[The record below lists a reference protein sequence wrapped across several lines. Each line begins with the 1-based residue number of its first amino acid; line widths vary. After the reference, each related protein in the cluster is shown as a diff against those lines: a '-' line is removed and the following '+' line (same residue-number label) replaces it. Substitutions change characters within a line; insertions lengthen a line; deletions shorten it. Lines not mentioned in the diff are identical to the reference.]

1 VELQLGDL
9 LAPCAKRPANG
20 CDPAASRWARS
31 RLARW
36 ARRCA
41 PPRASHRFCRARA
54 RGEGRGGESG
64 VSEAALP
71 RSEGLERRP
80 LGATIWFVW
89 MVAMWAGFFAFL
101 VADRIDGVWSWVRD
115 LPLLAELVLWL
126 ALFPWFL
133 GAAVW
138 TSSWTGW
145 LRLLLVLGFAF
156 GWSLASIPRRKPPK
170 Q

>member
-1 VELQLGDL
+1 
-9 LAPCAKRPANG
+9 
-20 CDPAASRWARS
+20 
-31 RLARW
+31 
-36 ARRCA
+36 
-41 PPRASHRFCRARA
+41 
-54 RGEGRGGESG
+54 

-71 RSEGLERRP
+71 RSEGLHRRP

-89 MVAMWAGFFAFL
+89 MVAMWAGFFALL
-101 VADRIDGVWSWVRD
+101 VAERIDGVWSSVRD

>member
-1 VELQLGDL
+1 
-9 LAPCAKRPANG
+9 
-20 CDPAASRWARS
+20 
-31 RLARW
+31 
-36 ARRCA
+36 
-41 PPRASHRFCRARA
+41 
-54 RGEGRGGESG
+54 

-71 RSEGLERRP
+71 RSEGLQRRP

-89 MVAMWAGFFAFL
+89 MVAMWAGFFVLL
-101 VADRIDGVWSWVRD
+101 VAERIDAVWSWVRD

-138 TSSWTGW
+138 TSSWADW

>member
-1 VELQLGDL
+1 M
-9 LAPCAKRPANG
+9 
-20 CDPAASRWARS
+20 
-31 RLARW
+31 
-36 ARRCA
+36 
-41 PPRASHRFCRARA
+41 
-54 RGEGRGGESG
+54 
-64 VSEAALP
+64 SEAIVP
-71 RSEGLERRP
+71 RVERSERRP
-80 LGATIWFVW
+80 LGPTIWFVW
-89 MVAMWAGFFAFL
+89 MVAMWAGFFALL
-101 VADRIDGVWSWVRD
+101 VAERIDGVLSWVRD

-126 ALFPWFL
+126 ALFPWLL

>member
-1 VELQLGDL
+1 M
-9 LAPCAKRPANG
+9 
-20 CDPAASRWARS
+20 
-31 RLARW
+31 
-36 ARRCA
+36 
-41 PPRASHRFCRARA
+41 
-54 RGEGRGGESG
+54 
-64 VSEAALP
+64 SEAIVP
-71 RSEGLERRP
+71 RVKRSERRP
-80 LGATIWFVW
+80 LGPTIWFVW
-89 MVAMWAGFFAFL
+89 MVAIWAGFFALL
-101 VADRIDGVWSWVRD
+101 VAERIDGVWSWVRD

-126 ALFPWFL
+126 ALFPWLL